1 MYCTYGDLNNTIKQ
15 VLYLQYLTTHLK
27 RDNYILPL
35 ILDAKFECFLWLVML
50 RFVKENIVRKSI
62 NILVRGDGLLW
73 NAN

>member
-35 ILDAKFECFLWLVML
+35 ILNAEFECFLWLVML
-50 RFVKENIVRKSI
+50 RSVKENIVRKSI